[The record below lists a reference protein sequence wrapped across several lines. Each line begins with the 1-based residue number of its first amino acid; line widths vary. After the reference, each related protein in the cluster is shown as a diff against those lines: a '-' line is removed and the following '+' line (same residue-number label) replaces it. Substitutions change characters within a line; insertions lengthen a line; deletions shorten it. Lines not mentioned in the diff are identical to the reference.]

1 MDLMPGASW
10 VRSPWFLTSAPE
22 VTSHTVERPRLL
34 DRLEYVLADTGVA
47 ILAAPSGYGK
57 TVLLTSYTHRHRTS
71 TAWLTVTAHD
81 RDNEERLLMGV
92 VSALDAL
99 AGDPDPQPSVR
110 ALRVTAPPM
119 TARDLIGRIAAMAA
133 GSPSPLTVIIDDAHH
148 AGAILESGVV
158 TVLHRLTQGRL
169 TFAIAGSPEIL
180 PWFAPRIPTPNSVFT
195 AGDLAMT
202 SDEIVTDAGQRGETL
217 SDSDADARHHLTQGW
232 PIALHLQQFDGR
244 GGQGPTDF
252 GREGVLV
259 NYIESTV
266 LASLPPRTREFVLTT
281 TTCTRLNSALA
292 RALSGEAD
300 SASLLEQCVASGL
313 FLERFLDSDGTA
325 VYRWHD
331 AFADACRRIVL
342 RADSERSRA
351 LEAVAADTLSHRYPV
366 EALRHSLRADDP
378 QRTLALIRSS
388 WLRIIVDHGARPL
401 HTSCLALPKTL
412 AEDAEI
418 LLIRACCANLLGDRD
433 AARALA
439 AAARAQPHAEG
450 DMFTDTDAFAQ
461 LFLTDTQ
468 DDLQAAVDRAQEL
481 VEADTPDPEV
491 HAYRLFLLGWTRLR
505 LRSQPLEAIR
515 LLGASAEEARL
526 SDRPIL
532 ARRADLNLQFALTFS
547 GQFTA
552 AERATHASAPTAGD
566 TDDWDHYDGGIGAF
580 THGFRAYWQ
589 GNLAD
594 AENRFRILIDLDG
607 HEESYTAVARVY
619 LAFLAALSADQQ
631 RMREAKHLLN
641 GIGRTEVHGVP
652 WPAYRA
658 IARAELYAAAGDMDR
673 AMHLVDTL
681 TAQYNAP
688 VVRSSCADLAR
699 RGGRL
704 GLAME
709 LLAGLTEPERRVSYI
724 AVSAETTAALVA
736 HERGDTARAHA
747 RLERAL
753 TAATHEGII
762 RPFLTKDPRVREILA
777 DHARGGTGHPEFVA
791 ARLAELEKTPA
802 DDRRGTV
809 LSARELQI
817 LGYLR
822 SSMTASEVAA
832 ALFVSVN
839 TVRTHQRAIYRKLGV
854 TNRRDALRVTL

>member
-1 MDLMPGASW
+1 
-10 VRSPWFLTSAPE
+10 
-22 VTSHTVERPRLL
+22 
-34 DRLEYVLADTGVA
+34 
-47 ILAAPSGYGK
+47 
-57 TVLLTSYTHRHRTS
+57 
-71 TAWLTVTAHD
+71 
-81 RDNEERLLMGV
+81 
-92 VSALDAL
+92 
-99 AGDPDPQPSVR
+99 
-110 ALRVTAPPM
+110 M
-119 TARDLIGRIAAMAA
+119 TARDLIGRIAAMVA
-133 GSPSPLTVIIDDAHH
+133 GAPSPLTLIIDDAHL

-158 TVLHRLTQGRL
+158 TVLRRLTQGRL
-169 TFAIAGSPEIL
+169 MFAVAGSPEIL
-180 PWFAPRIPTPNSVFT
+180 PWFAPRLPTPDSVFT
-195 AGDLAMT
+195 ANDLAMT
-202 SDEIVTDAGQRGETL
+202 SDEIVADADQRGEPLTATEA
-217 SDSDADARHHLTQGW
+217 DSRHHLTQGW

-259 NYIESTV
+259 TYIESTV
-266 LASLPPRTREFVLTT
+266 LASLPPRMREFILTT
-281 TTCTRLNSALA
+281 TTCTRLTSALA
-292 RALSGEAD
+292 RTLSGDAD

-313 FLERFLDSDGTA
+313 FLERFHDGDGTV

-342 RADSERSRA
+342 RTDSERSRA
-351 LEAVAADTLSHRYPV
+351 LEAIAADTLAHRYPV

-401 HTSCLALPKTL
+401 HTSCLALPKPL

-418 LLIRACCANLLGDRD
+418 LMIRASCANLLGDRD

-439 AAARAQPHAEG
+439 AAAHAHPHATG
-450 DMFTDTDAFAQ
+450 DTFTDTDAFAQ
-461 LFLTDTQ
+461 LFLTDVQ
-468 DDLQAAVDRAQEL
+468 DDLQAAVDRAQKL
-481 VEADTPDPEV
+481 VEAATPDPDV

-505 LRSQPLEAIR
+505 LRRQPLEAIR
-515 LLGASAEEARL
+515 LLRASSEEARL
-526 SDRPIL
+526 TDRTIL
-532 ARRADLNLQFALTFS
+532 AHRADLNLQFALTFS

-552 AERATHASAPTAGD
+552 AERSATASAVAATDA
-566 TDDWDHYDGGIGAF
+566 DDWDHYDGGIGIF
-580 THGFRAYWQ
+580 TLGFRAYWQ

-594 AENRFRILIDLDG
+594 AENRFRILVDLDG
-607 HEESYTAVARVY
+607 HEESYTALARVY
-619 LAFLAALSADQQ
+619 LAFLAALSADQH
-631 RMREAKHLLN
+631 RMREAKNLLTR
-641 GIGRTEVHGVP
+641 IGRTEMHGVP
-652 WPAYRA
+652 WPVYRA
-658 IARAELYAAAGDMDR
+658 IAHAELSAAAGDMER

-681 TAQYNAP
+681 STQHNVP
-688 VVRSSCADLAR
+688 IVRASCADLAR
-699 RGGRL
+699 RAGQL

-709 LLAGLTEPERRVSYI
+709 LLAGLTEPERRVSYV

-753 TAATHEGII
+753 TAATHENIV
-762 RPFLTKDPRVREILA
+762 RPFLTKDPRIREILA

-791 ARLAELEKTPA
+791 ARLAELERTPA
-802 DDRRGTV
+802 DDRRGNV